1 MTGDPTSDLDVQRLL
16 DIEAIK
22 QVKGRYTLY
31 MDTKEW
37 DAWREL
43 FTPDF
48 VTEGTLQLPDV
59 SRELFVDGVRALL
72 EGVQTCHQVH
82 SPIIE
87 FTGQDTAR
95 VVWSMFDDLRF
106 PEGHAASDG
115 FPRRLGY
122 GHYEEE
128 YRKDGGHWRISFLR
142 LVRLF
147 QWREPEHGPAIPE
160 GIPSG
165 GLAWLEGR
173 RAPGTLED

>member
-1 MTGDPTSDLDVQRLL
+1 MASERREPLDVGRLL

-31 MDTKEW
+31 LDTKEW
-37 DAWREL
+37 DAWKEL
-43 FTPDF
+43 FTPDLA
-48 VTEGTLQLPDV
+48 VEGVLQPPDV
-59 SRELFVDGVRALL
+59 TREVFVDGVRAFLD
-72 EGVQTCHQVH
+72 GVQTCHQVH

-87 FTGQDTAR
+87 FTGPDNAR

-106 PEGHAASDG
+106 PEGHPVSDG
-115 FPRRLGY
+115 YPRRFGY

-128 YRKDGGHWRISFLR
+128 YRRDGGEWRICFMR

-147 QWREPEHGPAIPE
+147 QWRESEHGPEILE

-165 GLAWLEGR
+165 GRAWLEGR
-173 RAPGTLED
+173 RARGTLPD

>member
-1 MTGDPTSDLDVQRLL
+1 MATADPVDTRRLL

-22 QVKGRYTLY
+22 QVKGKYTLY

-43 FTPDF
+43 FTPDL
-48 VTEGTLQLPDV
+48 VVEGTLQPPDAT
-59 SRELFVDGVRALL
+59 RDAFVDGVRALL
-72 EGVQTCHQVH
+72 EGVQSCHQVH

-87 FTGQDTAR
+87 FTAPNSAR

-106 PEGHAASDG
+106 PEGHARSDG
-115 FPRRLGY
+115 YPRRLGY

-128 YRKDGGHWRISFLR
+128 YRRDDGQWRICFMR

-147 QWREPEHGPAIPE
+147 QWREPELGPLIPT

-173 RAPGTLED
+173 RAPGTVKG